1 MGGLLRR
8 RRGVLYGNNVCKAI
22 NDILLQHQ
30 QVLFVL
36 THTLSVYCWH
46 RRGHHHPIIIM
57 LLHGDHH
64 EIMLIVYGS
73 KWLISNNRW
82 FIILI
87 SIFRLIVCKKNIR
100 LHIRNTYTYLHRIV
114 SSSLSHAIL
123 SFCILIQP
131 SYPFL
136 MCLCVGPTRPYLSY
150 LCTPTTIHFIF
161 WIEVF
166 EQTH

>member
-1 MGGLLRR
+1 MATMCARLSMTFFCNISRSCLSSLSAADAHFVR
-8 RRGVLYGNNVCKAI
+8 
-22 NDILLQHQ
+22 ILLA
-30 QVLFVL
+30 
-36 THTLSVYCWH
+36 SSWSS
-46 RRGHHHPIIIM
+46 PS
-57 LLHGDHH
+57 DHH
-64 EIMLIVYGS
+64 YATTWWPSWDLANRLQLKVI
-73 KWLISNNRW
+73 NQQNRW

-131 SYPFL
+131 SYHFL
-136 MCLCVGPTRPYLSY
+136 MCLCVGPTRPYLTY
-150 LCTPTTIHFIF
+150 LCTCSTIHFIL
-161 WIEVF
+161 WIGFF